1 VYARPADGSGPEQT
15 LTAGATNDMPVSW
28 SPDGRTLMFSRL
40 TGTTAYDLWT
50 VSLDGDRQARPFVQ
64 SPSSD
69 TSGAFSPDGRWVAY
83 ASNESGSFQVYVTS
97 YPNHYGRWQI
107 STDGGDAPQWNPKGG
122 ELFYSSGAQRM
133 VADVTTGASFS
144 AGRPRV
150 LYTGEAGI
158 VSPDGQRFLAV
169 LGARLQQA
177 REIKVMIDRF

>member
-1 VYARPADGSGPEQT
+1 
-15 LTAGATNDMPVSW
+15 M
-28 SPDGRTLMFSRL
+28 
-40 TGTTAYDLWT
+40 
-50 VSLDGDRQARPFVQ
+50 
-64 SPSSD
+64 
-69 TSGAFSPDGRWVAY
+69 
-83 ASNESGSFQVYVTS
+83 TS
-97 YPNHYGRWQI
+97 YPNHEGRWQI

-122 ELFYSSGAQRM
+122 ELFYSSGGQTM

-169 LGARLQQA
+169 LGARLRQS